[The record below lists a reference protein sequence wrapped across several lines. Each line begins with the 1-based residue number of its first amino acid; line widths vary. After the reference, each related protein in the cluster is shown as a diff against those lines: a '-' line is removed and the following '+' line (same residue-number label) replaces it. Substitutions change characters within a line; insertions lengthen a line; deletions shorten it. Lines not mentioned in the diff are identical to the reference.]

1 MGCCA
6 GGAMTLF
13 FRACRRMN
21 GVLEEGTSCCVMKS
35 HAVEGKSGNWHDCCA
50 GKGHAVEGKSGN
62 RHDSRR
68 IAHVKKKKARND
80 VFGAALAAPKQPYRT
95 RQKGKNKKWRVRSR
109 PRRPQTAVSHTSKR
123 KKQEMACA
131 ERPPPAPNRRTAHAK
146 KKKARNG
153 VCGAALSPL

>member
-1 MGCCA
+1 MREIGCCA

-13 FRACRRMN
+13 FRACRHVK

-68 IAHVKKKKARND
+68 A
-80 VFGAALAAPKQPYRT
+80 
-95 RQKGKNKKWRVRSR
+95 
-109 PRRPQTAVSHTSKR
+109 
-123 KKQEMACA
+123 
-131 ERPPPAPNRRTAHAK
+131 AHAK

-153 VCGAALSPL
+153 VCGAAPRRL